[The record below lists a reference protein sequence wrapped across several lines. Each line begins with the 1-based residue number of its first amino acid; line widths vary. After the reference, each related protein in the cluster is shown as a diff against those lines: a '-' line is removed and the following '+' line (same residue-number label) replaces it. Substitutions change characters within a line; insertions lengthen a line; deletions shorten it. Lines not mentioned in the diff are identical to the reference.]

1 MYNDTNHLYLTFLQ
15 CVFSILLTD
24 WTMARLIITGGCT
37 MTLVTFIWLFSA
49 MCFLFCSKQLTDWT
63 KARKADHRTVDC
75 PKWREELRRYI
86 YGTYML
92 REKFILLIF
101 VIWYFSFDICHLTNG
116 PMDRWTDGPMDQWT
130 NGHSL
135 VTLLISIALILFK
148 RVRVT
153 LICTI
158 NCTYGLSENLKKW
171 VGAGYIIDHY
181 HYKSSCRSEQK
192 VTIEILMHCNLS

>member
-63 KARKADHRTVDC
+63 KARKADHRTADC

-101 VIWYFSFDICHLTNG
+101 VIWYFSFDICLLTNG
-116 PMDRWTDGPMDQWT
+116 PMDRWTNGPMDQWT
-130 NGHSL
+130 NGPMDI
-135 VTLLISIALILFK
+135 LLWLFWHQ
-148 RVRVT
+148 
-153 LICTI
+153 LHWYC
-158 NCTYGLSENLKKW
+158 LSNTCKHQLHW
-171 VGAGYIIDHY
+171 WTGW
-181 HYKSSCRSEQK
+181 KSEK
-192 VTIEILMHCNLS
+192 VAAAAAADI